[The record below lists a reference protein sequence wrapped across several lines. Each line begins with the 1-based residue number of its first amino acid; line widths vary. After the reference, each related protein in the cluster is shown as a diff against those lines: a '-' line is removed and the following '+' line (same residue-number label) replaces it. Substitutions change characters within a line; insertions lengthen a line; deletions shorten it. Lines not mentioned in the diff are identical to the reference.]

1 MPSQAPDHPNL
12 EVVKQGHKQCKQRK
26 TFCFT
31 KLSSEV
37 NYAVY
42 NNSLSTIERAIKE
55 RVFFIKKDGEYTEPT
70 RPTRAQF
77 SMCVA
82 DFEVAIKK
90 HVSFTNPMQAEQFAM
105 SYQARR
111 RTIYLNAIKENE
123 TLGFNDKL
131 ANVKAFVKCEK
142 YNFTKKIDPVP
153 RIIQPRDPRYI
164 VETGRYIKPIE
175 KKIYKA
181 IDTIFH
187 SKTVFKGMNASDRGR
202 AIKATWDEFNS
213 PVAIGLDAER
223 FDQRVS
229 NEALKWEHSI
239 YGKYYP
245 RDKYFRRLMRLQRN
259 NKCGAKCAE
268 GFIKYRTMHNR
279 MSGDSNTSLGN
290 VTIMCA
296 IVYGLFTYLGV
307 KARLINDGD
316 DCVLFVEKEH
326 EELLS
331 RNIDWWFSTAGFKVV
346 TEKPVYVLE
355 KVEFCQSYPILGA
368 DGQYLM
374 VRDPRVCISKDLVA
388 IKPLDNK
395 KLALRWLA
403 AVGEG
408 GQSLSSGIPVMQ
420 EFYTCLKR
428 NSGGAKALSDPTL
441 EGGFQRLSAG
451 MNYKYTKISPE
462 TRYSFWLA
470 FGITP
475 SEQVA
480 LEDYYIGILFTSG
493 SIRDRFE
500 HLPL

>member
-12 EVVKQGHKQCKQRK
+12 EVVKQGHKTCKPRQ

-42 NNSLSTIERAIKE
+42 NNSLATIERAIKE
-55 RVFFIKKDGEYTEPT
+55 RVFYVKSDDGYEEPK
-70 RPTRAQF
+70 RPTRGEF
-77 SMCVA
+77 SMCTA
-82 DFEVAIKK
+82 DFDVALKE
-90 HVSFTNPMQAEQFAM
+90 HVSFTNPMKATQFAE

-123 TLGFNDKL
+123 VLGFDDKL
-131 ANVKAFVKCEK
+131 ARVKAFVKCEK
-142 YNFTKKIDPVP
+142 YNFTKKTNPVP

-187 SKTVFKGMNASDRGR
+187 SKTVFKGLNAKDRGI
-202 AIKATWDEFNS
+202 AIKETWDEFIS

-229 NEALKWEHSI
+229 NEALRWEHST
-239 YGKYYP
+239 YSKFYP
-245 RDKYFRRLMRLQRN
+245 QDKYFQRLMRLQRTN
-259 NKCGAKCAE
+259 ICGSKCAE
-268 GFIKYRTMHNR
+268 GYLKYRTTHNR

-326 EELLS
+326 LAYLQG
-331 RNIDWWFSTAGFKVV
+331 NIDWWFQTAGFKVV
-346 TEKPVYVLE
+346 TEKPVFTLE
-355 KVEFCQSYPILGA
+355 EVEFCQSYPIKGA
-368 DGQYLM
+368 DGKYVM

-388 IKPLDNK
+388 IKPLNTI
-395 KLALRWLA
+395 KLSQRWLA

-408 GQSLSSGIPVMQ
+408 GQSLSSGIPVLQ

-428 NSGGAKALSDPTL
+428 NSNGAKPLVDPTL
-441 EGGFQRLSAG
+441 ESGFQRLSIG
-451 MNYKYTKISPE
+451 MSYKYTKISPQ

-475 SEQVA
+475 TEQVA
-480 LEDYYIGILFTSG
+480 LEDYYKNVEFTTG
-493 SIRDRFE
+493 QVNDRYQL
-500 HLPL
+500 LPL